1 MDSHALPPTHPMGST
16 HIVGSGIVGLA
27 TAISLTRDAEAAD
40 IITRHDKQVRSLID
54 VSESK
59 EVLDFKEIET
69 CPQPVASVVTL
80 LPRKTPLTAFAGTGR
95 RQHLQYVQSLYRRP
109 STATGGLLAGG
120 TLTRARQ
127 IKHLDAGPVEV
138 TFEGAAFR
146 QDRRAVDEPI
156 LQALERSLA
165 FARCIEIVR

>member
-27 TAISLTRDAEAAD
+27 TAISPTRDAEAAD

-59 EVLDFKEIET
+59 EMLDSKEIET

-80 LPRKTPLTAFAGTGR
+80 LPRKTPIAAFAGTRR

-109 STATGGLLAGG
+109 STATWGLLAG

-127 IKHLDAGPVEV
+127 MHCRLKKVEDIV
-138 TFEGAAFR
+138 
-146 QDRRAVDEPI
+146 DRNQELTS
-156 LQALERSLA
+156 LQVSGVHSFHRGYAWHAKRGT
-165 FARCIEIVR
+165 

>member
-27 TAISLTRDAEAAD
+27 TAISLTCDAEAAD

-59 EVLDFKEIET
+59 EMLDFKEIET

-95 RQHLQYVQSLYRRP
+95 RQHLQCVQSLYRRP
-109 STATGGLLAGG
+109 STATGGLLSG

-127 IKHLDAGPVEV
+127 MHCRLKKVEDIADRNQERTSLQV
-138 TFEGAAFR
+138 SGMYSFHRGYAWHAKRGA
-146 QDRRAVDEPI
+146 
-156 LQALERSLA
+156 
-165 FARCIEIVR
+165 

>member
-1 MDSHALPPTHPMGST
+1 MGST

-109 STATGGLLAGG
+109 STATGGLLVGG

-127 IKHLDAGPVEV
+127 MHCRLNKVEDI
-138 TFEGAAFR
+138 A
-146 QDRRAVDEPI
+146 DRNQELTS
-156 LQALERSLA
+156 LQVSGIYSFHRGYAWHAKRGT
-165 FARCIEIVR
+165 